1 MQTELRLVKLFFI
14 IQAIRMK
21 TVAHKV
27 RLPIAEE
34 LIQLAVTMDQ
44 FLTIAIKEIIRKRK

>member
-1 MQTELRLVKLFFI
+1 MPTELRLVKLFFI

-21 TVAHKV
+21 TGAHKV

-44 FLTIAIKEIIRKRK
+44 FLIIAIKEIIRKRK